1 MVPET
6 SSPPVDL
13 RAQVIGQSSASLIGT
28 PATNTARS
36 AENCEFFSGTFA
48 RFSLVAAKEPLGT
61 FRAIVLKTENGIR
74 EVLLAETAPSYYE
87 ALQALHVKSA
97 EAVQNYIN
105 TNGFALASGV
115 KKQSPNA
122 SRYDDSHESDSSTV
136 TLDDCESLSDDETV
150 SVTSVGKTKRNRRK
164 ANRATKTSSTKHKTR
179 QGRTRSRSPS
189 FSTTRARSR
198 STCSS
203 SSDYELHYDPPAPLP
218 NRAPFL
224 NSFPQR
230 MPPRPP
236 QNAFSAFPTGAP
248 PPPPP
253 PPGPQGLPPNRFA
266 PATTM
271 PPPPPPAAPL
281 FFTNKLPPNSP
292 MPPTIL
298 TTPPTPP
305 QANPNHNHNNPN
317 PTSPTQ
323 TTQTTQDL
331 ILHIRWR
338 HHGERR
344 TVEQV
349 PTRGRGSIS
358 ARSLQQAALACCR
371 RQPASFTS
379 FQTPPAPS
387 SGQQHQQHQHQHG
400 PSSVTQWRLAGL
412 SAAVRAVVVEGVVY
426 DLGGWS
432 GDDLGRV
439 VKGLRAGA
447 GVEAGAGDGEGE
459 GGMLLRFEIDVWN
472 EGWASPGVMPW
483 GGGGGAS
490 GAPAP
495 GGLMSTRPGMGAG
508 SGSGSGSP
516 PRSLFSSSGAPAQNQ
531 G

>member
-36 AENCEFFSGTFA
+36 AENCEFFSGSFA

-74 EVLLAETAPSYYE
+74 EVLLAETASSYYE

-105 TNGFALASGV
+105 TNGFALASSV
-115 KKQSPNA
+115 KKQSHKA

-150 SVTSVGKTKRNRRK
+150 SVTSVGRTKRNRRK
-164 ANRATKTSSTKHKTR
+164 ANRETKTSSTKHKTR

-203 SSDYELHYDPPAPLP
+203 SSDYELHYDPPAPPP

-236 QNAFSAFPTGAP
+236 QNTFSAFPTGAP

-253 PPGPQGLPPNRFA
+253 SGPQGPPPNRFA

-298 TTPPTPP
+298 TIPPTPP
-305 QANPNHNHNNPN
+305 QASHNNNHNNHNHNSPN
-317 PTSPTQ
+317 PSPTQ

-344 TVEQV
+344 TLEQV

-379 FQTPPAPS
+379 SQTPPAP
-387 SGQQHQQHQHQHG
+387 QHA
-400 PSSVTQWRLAGL
+400 SVPQWRLAGL
-412 SAAVRAVVVEGVVY
+412 KAAVRAVVVEGVVY
-426 DLGGWS
+426 DLGGWA

-439 VKGLRAGA
+439 VEGLRAGVGA
-447 GVEAGAGDGEGE
+447 GVGDGEGE
-459 GGMLLRFEIDVWN
+459 GGKEGGGGMLLRFEIEVWN
-472 EGWASPGVMPW
+472 EGWVPPGVMPW
-483 GGGGGAS
+483 GGGGAP
-490 GAPAP
+490 APAP

-516 PRSLFSSSGAPAQNQ
+516 PRSLFSSSGVPVQNQ